1 MADFTADQA
10 AVVRIERAE
19 EGRWDL
25 SVISDSGVRMGHG
38 EYLFDAADDDAASEQ
53 AAALDFVRGYGFRF
67 EPDAVVADGPDA
79 YWAPLLALDE
89 R

>member
-1 MADFTADQA
+1 
-10 AVVRIERAE
+10 
-19 EGRWDL
+19 
-25 SVISDSGVRMGHG
+25 MGHG
-38 EYLFDAADDDAASEQ
+38 EYLFDEADDDAAGEQ